1 MRKRETV
8 MAKRT
13 VEELRRDLESLIQL
27 KPGTAG
33 ALETLTDSAR
43 EVKRMSRELLAE
55 VTRIK
60 DRKPGRG

>member
-1 MRKRETV
+1 